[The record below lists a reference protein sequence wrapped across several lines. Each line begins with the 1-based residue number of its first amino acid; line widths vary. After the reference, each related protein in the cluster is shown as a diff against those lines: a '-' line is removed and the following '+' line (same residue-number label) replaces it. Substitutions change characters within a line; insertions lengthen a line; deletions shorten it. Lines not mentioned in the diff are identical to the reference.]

1 MPVPE
6 EITYLGAELSSFIDR
21 EGISVW
27 YSVPSALT
35 LLARTL
41 PGPGALPGLR
51 TVVFAGEVFPTK
63 ELRRLR
69 ELLPDVS
76 LWNLYGPTETNVC
89 TYYRVTELP
98 EDDRVPIP
106 IGRACENTE
115 VFALRDDGQLAGVG
129 EEGELFVRGTG
140 VMDGY
145 WGRPEK
151 TAEVLV
157 ANPLPG
163 GTRDMAYRTGDL
175 VRLRPDGDYEFLGRR
190 DHQIKSRGYRI
201 ELGDI
206 EAALAA
212 NQEFLESAAI
222 AVPHDDWGTAI
233 VAWVVPRNGSE
244 VTERSVRRYVA
255 TVLPRYMVPARVE
268 VVEAL
273 PRTSNGKIDRQ
284 RLIDRST
291 TVPVG

>member
-1 MPVPE
+1 M
-6 EITYLGAELSSFIDR
+6 
-21 EGISVW
+21 
-27 YSVPSALT
+27 
-35 LLARTL
+35 
-41 PGPGALPGLR
+41 
-51 TVVFAGEVFPTK
+51 FPTK

-69 ELLPDVS
+69 ELLPEAD

-98 EDDRVPIP
+98 EDHVPIP

-129 EEGELFVRGTG
+129 EEGELFVRGTS

-163 GTRDMAYRTGDL
+163 GTRDVAYRTGDL
-175 VRLRPDGDYEFLGRR
+175 VRLRPDGEYEFLGRR

-206 EAALAA
+206 EAALTA
-212 NQEFLESAAI
+212 NPAFLESAAV
-222 AVPHDDWGTAI
+222 AVPHPDWGTAI

-244 VTERSVRRYVA
+244 VTERSVRRSRRDA
-255 TVLPRYMVPARVE
+255 APPLHGAGPRRSGRRAAQNLERQDRSPTAARQFDRRSRSDEEGSESGVDRSWRRSRACCSGSSSASPAL
-268 VVEAL
+268 AQQ
-273 PRTSNGKIDRQ
+273 RTS
-284 RLIDRST
+284 RS
-291 TVPVG
+291 